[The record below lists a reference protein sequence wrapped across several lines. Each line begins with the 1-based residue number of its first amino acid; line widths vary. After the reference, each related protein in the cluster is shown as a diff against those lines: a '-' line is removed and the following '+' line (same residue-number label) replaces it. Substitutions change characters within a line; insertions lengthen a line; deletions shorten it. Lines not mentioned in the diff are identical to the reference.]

1 MSLTLEECLLIETDI
16 EQLYEAVPSHAM
28 LNRDQARKYI
38 DAGEYG
44 LALDDL
50 AAIYLESKSPV
61 RPEIFALFEKLAIK
75 MKMQP
80 GDEWRAVAD
89 ILSTR

>member
-1 MSLTLEECLLIETDI
+1 
-16 EQLYEAVPSHAM
+16 
-28 LNRDQARKYI
+28 
-38 DAGEYG
+38 

-61 RPEIFALFEKLAIK
+61 RPEILALFEKLAIK
-75 MKMQP
+75 MEMQS

>member
-1 MSLTLEECLLIETDI
+1 MSLTLEERLSIEADI
-16 EQLYEAVPSHAM
+16 EWLYEAVPSHAI
-28 LNRDQARKYI
+28 LDRDQARKYI
-38 DAGEYG
+38 DVGEYG

-61 RPEIFALFEKLAIK
+61 RPEILALFEKLAIK
-75 MKMQP
+75 MEMQS